1 MDINANKR
9 ESVFV
14 AFMKIFSRLPVKY
27 KRQFWLLLIYMI
39 LASLVATV
47 SAGMIA
53 LFAAA
58 FTSSDQIMTSA
69 YYLMVR
75 DFVGLDF
82 LYTPK
87 GMMVSLS
94 ILMIVFVGLKNV
106 LDCVLFYLLARY
118 GAGIEAH
125 FGVVM
130 FNGFIHMPYEWHLN
144 RNSADLILATQWR
157 SYVGQSFF
165 NVSLKAIN
173 DVFVV
178 LFLISAVFLASPLI
192 ALVVFTI
199 SGLTAFLIY
208 SKIHRLQEIQAEK
221 CVVYGQS
228 INRQVTKGIHG
239 IKDVKVS
246 GQTSFID
253 DFETDAF
260 DVARIRG
267 MRSFYG
273 RLPIGLLETIGFAIL
288 SVSIIVMLFFTGA
301 SNLEITAVISLLIVA
316 AWRILPATSRI
327 MSGFIA
333 IRNIIPFVRRTLEY
347 IEEIDSKAV
356 YPVGSKTGAM
366 QPLEFKQVMQVREI
380 HFTYQDR
387 QVQVLHGINFHI
399 QKGQTIG
406 IVGCSGVGKSTLVDI
421 VIGLLKPTQGAIFVD
436 GVEITAQ
443 NRYSWFKKLS
453 YVSQSPYICDGS
465 IAENIAFGIAPDRID
480 REHVLECCR
489 MAYMQDILALLP
501 EGIDTVIGERGMRLS
516 GGQRQR
522 VAIARALYTNP
533 ELMIFDEATSSL
545 DSKSENAIQETI
557 LSLKGNKTLIVIA
570 HRLKTVEN
578 CDALVWLEDGRV
590 KMFDTPQNVL
600 CEYEESLR

>member
-1 MDINANKR
+1 MNQTKNYQTFFFTLRQLFKR
-9 ESVFV
+9 LQPIH
-14 AFMKIFSRLPVKY
+14 KK
-27 KRQFWLLLIYMI
+27 QFGLLLIFM
-39 LASLVATV
+39 LFASFIATV
-47 SAGMIA
+47 SAGIIA

-58 FTSSDQIMTSA
+58 FTAPDQIMNSKYFVMA
-69 YYLMVR
+69 R
-75 DFVGLDF
+75 DVFDVDF

-87 GMMVSLS
+87 GLMVLLS
-94 ILMIVFVGLKNV
+94 VLMVLFVGLKNI
-106 LDCVLFYLLARY
+106 LDCVLFYFLACY
-118 GAGIEAH
+118 SAAIEAH
-125 FGVVM
+125 FGVVL

-144 RNSADLILATQWR
+144 RNSADLILALQWR

-165 NVSLKAIN
+165 NVALKSIN

-178 LFLISAVFLASPLI
+178 LFLISAVFLASPFI
-192 ALVVFTI
+192 ALVVFMI
-199 SGLTAFLIY
+199 SGVTAFLIY
-208 SKIHRLQEIQAEK
+208 RKIHRLQEMEAEK
-221 CVVYGQS
+221 CLVYSQS

-253 DFETDAF
+253 DFETDAY

-288 SVSIIVMLFFTGA
+288 SISIIFMLFFTA
-301 SNLEITAVISLLIVA
+301 SSNLEITAVISLLIVA

-327 MSGFIA
+327 MTGFIA
-333 IRNIIPFVRRTLEY
+333 IRNIIPFVKRIMEY
-347 IEEIDSKAV
+347 IEDIESKAV
-356 YPVGSKTGAM
+356 YPAEPVTGVSD
-366 QPLEFKQVMQVREI
+366 PLDFKRDIQVQDI
-380 HFTYQDR
+380 NFIYHDR
-387 QVQVLHGINFHI
+387 QVHVLHDISFHI
-399 QKGQTIG
+399 KKGQTVG

-421 VIGLLKPTQGAIFVD
+421 IIGLLIPNKGRIVVD
-436 GVEITAQ
+436 GNEVTEH
-443 NRYSWFKKLS
+443 NRYTWLKKLS

-465 IAENIAFGIAPDRID
+465 IAENIAFGIVPDRID
-480 REHVLECCR
+480 RDHVLECCR
-489 MAYMQDILALLP
+489 MAYMQDILSMLP
-501 EGIDTVIGERGMRLS
+501 QGIDTVIGERGMRLS

-557 LSLKGNKTLIVIA
+557 ASLKGNKTLLVIA

-578 CDALVWLEDGRV
+578 CDSLIWLEDGRV
-590 KMFDTPQNVL
+590 KMFDTPDNVL
-600 CEYEESLR
+600 CQYEESLR